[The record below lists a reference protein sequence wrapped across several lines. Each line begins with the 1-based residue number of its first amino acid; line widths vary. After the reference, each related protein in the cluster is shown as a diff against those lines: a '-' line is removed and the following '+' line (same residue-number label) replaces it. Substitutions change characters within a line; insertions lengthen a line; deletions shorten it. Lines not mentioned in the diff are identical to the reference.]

1 VAYSKKLLRHK
12 NAFATAWIAAVVM
25 LVLAGIV
32 YQLAASQL
40 DTLTSSPVRL
50 PVPLKEFPMKA
61 GNWTGADIPI
71 SETVLKVAANDDY
84 LNRLYENAV
93 SRQWANIYVAYSA
106 TPRTMLGHRPRVC
119 YQTNGWIHDRTDN
132 TKIISRF
139 GRELPSL
146 LHRFHKPGLE
156 SKEIVVLNFYIVN
169 GRITDDERVF
179 TGLDWRTPNID
190 GDIARYVTQVQISS
204 VLENSVIT
212 LAKDLTDLIL
222 DYFPDEDGT
231 VRATEY

>member
-1 VAYSKKLLRHK
+1 MAYSKKLLRHK
-12 NAFATAWIAAVVM
+12 NTFATAWILAVA
-25 LVLAGIV
+25 LLILAGIG

-40 DTLTSSPVRL
+40 DTLISSPVRL
-50 PVPLKEFPMKA
+50 PVPLKEFPMKV
-61 GNWTGADIPI
+61 GNWIGTDVPI

-93 SRQWANIYVAYSA
+93 SRQRANIYVAYSA
-106 TPRTMLGHRPRVC
+106 RPRTMLGHRPKVC

-132 TKIISRF
+132 IKIISRF
-139 GRELPSL
+139 GREVPSL
-146 LHRFHKPGLE
+146 LHRFHKTGLE

-179 TGLDWRTPNID
+179 TGLNWRTPNLD
-190 GDIARYVTQVQISS
+190 GEIARYVTQIQISS
-204 VLENSVIT
+204 VLENSAIA

-222 DYFPDEDGT
+222 DYFPDEYGN
-231 VRATEY
+231 VQSVK